1 MRLKNKVAL
10 ITGASSGI
18 GKESALLFAKEG
30 AKIVA
35 VDLNDTE
42 GEKTVAEIK
51 SAGGEAVY
59 THADI
64 SKAAD
69 CNHWVE
75 TAENQFG
82 KLDVMFNNAGIM
94 DSRDGNALVTEE
106 DVWDLTMAIN
116 LKGVFLGCKYG
127 IAAMQRAGG
136 GSIINTASFVGL
148 MGAAIPYLQPRNT
161 PFKLIAI
168 VKSQTSSSV
177 TSALPSRLSMIPALL
192 NITSSFPN

>member
-1 MRLKNKVAL
+1 MRLENKVAL

-69 CNHWVE
+69 CEAMVK

-94 DSRDGNALVTEE
+94 DSRDDNALVQKK
-106 DVWDLTMAIN
+106 MS
-116 LKGVFLGCKYG
+116 G
-127 IAAMQRAGG
+127 I
-136 GSIINTASFVGL
+136 
-148 MGAAIPYLQPRNT
+148 
-161 PFKLIAI
+161 
-168 VKSQTSSSV
+168 
-177 TSALPSRLSMIPALL
+177 
-192 NITSSFPN
+192 